1 MTETSAPI
9 PADLDA
15 FGLSFF
21 QQINKI
27 NPTIGIKNPKTPH
40 PKVFF
45 SSSGLITVVLFTLIL
60 YLICYHN

>member
-45 SSSGLITVVLFTLIL
+45 SSSGLITV
-60 YLICYHN
+60 